1 MKKHMF
7 CVQDESRGKTGES
20 LGFKK
25 TEICREGSG
34 DFIQRKLSKMFT
46 GVPEMQEGNSGEKVK

>member
-1 MKKHMF
+1 MF